1 MRSGG
6 SGGHPT
12 PSDTVPAPAGE
23 APAELGPGHLNLL
36 RRADAAGQRL
46 FRELVASR
54 IAWATVGEISRLIA
68 VDVVG
73 MSLRVNDCEHPS
85 PCRRESCDSRLE
97 MRAMLGNRTPRLP
110 GLRLPAGAGVGGRVL
125 DSGRALSVADYHRE
139 SDASAE
145 LVDLTSREE
154 GIGSLT
160 CVPVSFGGVVRGV
173 LHAGVRRCEPFG
185 AGPVEALGRV
195 ATYAGAALAAAAD
208 RARVEEVAAMRE
220 RRRLTRVLHDD
231 FAQRL
236 FSIGVGAR
244 VARER
249 AATGHPDLMSQLLRM
264 EQEVATATAAL
275 RATMRSLDTPDTP
288 SSALAVTLRE
298 DLGAFQRRS
307 GIPAHLIVLGE
318 SPAIEA
324 GRTQALVRA
333 AREGLRN
340 VERHAQASEVV
351 LTLCVDE
358 QGAEVSV
365 QDDGI
370 GPNDGSRGTGMG
382 LRGMRDEIARLGGGL
397 RLSRNDDVGAT
408 LRVWLPVR

>member
-1 MRSGG
+1 MRIGSTGG
-6 SGGHPT
+6 RPAAPPPGPGGA
-12 PSDTVPAPAGE
+12 DDAA
-23 APAELGPGHLNLL
+23 ALGPAHLNLL
-36 RRADAAGQRL
+36 RRADAAGERL

-54 IAWATVGEISRLIA
+54 IAWATVGEVSRLIA

-73 MSLRVNDCEHPS
+73 MSLRVNDCDHAP
-85 PCRRESCDSRLE
+85 PCRRESCLGRLE
-97 MRAMLGNRTPRLP
+97 MRAVLGNRTPRLP
-110 GLRLPAGAGVGGRVL
+110 GLRLAAGAGVGGRVL
-125 DSGRALSVADYHRE
+125 DTGRVLSVADYRE
-139 SDASAE
+139 SAASAE
-145 LVDLTSREE
+145 LVELTAREE

-185 AGPVEALGRV
+185 PGPVEALTRV
-195 ATYAGAALAAAAD
+195 ATYAGAALAAARD

-249 AATGHPDLMSQLLRM
+249 AATGHPELMSQLLRV
-264 EQEVATATAAL
+264 EQEIATAGAAL
-275 RATMRSLDTPDTP
+275 RATMRSLDVPDTP
-288 SSALAVTLRE
+288 ASALAVTLRE

-307 GIPAHLIVLGE
+307 GIPGHLIVLGE
-318 SPAIEA
+318 SAAIEA
-324 GRTQALVRA
+324 GRTQTLVRA

-351 LTLCVDE
+351 LTLCVDD
-358 QGAEVSV
+358 QAAEVSV
-365 QDDGI
+365 QDDGV
-370 GPNDGSRGTGMG
+370 GPNGTSTGTGMG
-382 LRGMRDEIARLGGGL
+382 LRGLRDEIARLGGGL
-397 RLSRNDDVGAT
+397 RLSRNDDVGTT
-408 LRVWLPVR
+408 LRAWLPVR